1 MHFKV
6 CRKERKKRKHYL
18 DQSVFVKNQ
27 RGSLAQIS
35 QTEVARWAKEIGAFK
50 IETPK

>member
-1 MHFKV
+1 M
-6 CRKERKKRKHYL
+6 CRNERNQRKHCL
-18 DQSVFVKNQ
+18 ISSSSLKNQ

>member
-35 QTEVARWAKEIGAFK
+35 QNEVVKWAKEIFSIK
-50 IETPK
+50 IDGQN